1 MTREVTTRMKRGS
14 LSPYDACLS
23 IPISHLPLYA
33 HLPLGMHANT
43 CLSIPTSHCA
53 CKHNASTQAQCKHT
67 SRDNQA
73 PTMPLPMHRDKNTS
87 GSNEARQCAS
97 TQAHAHATRPI
108 ASLPLSLP
116 LSITCRRQASVA
128 LSQRER
134 EAGAAQADNDPCPA
148 FSTASASAQP
158 S

>member
-1 MTREVTTRMKRGS
+1 MKRGS

-43 CLSIPTSHCA
+43 CLSITTSHCA

-116 LSITCRRQASVA
+116 LSITCRRLASVA
-128 LSQRER
+128 LSQLTLSLTSLSLS
-134 EAGAAQADNDPCPA
+134 AASLSRMTGWQCACMQLH
-148 FSTASASAQP
+148 ASLGH
-158 S
+158 